1 MIRTWV
7 ADIRPLLDET
17 CYQEYYEHMPK
28 FRQKKADAL
37 KLVQGK
43 AQSIGVWYLYE
54 QMKKEYGIQKDAAY
68 NLSHSGEYVLCSVHE
83 GKDPKIRVGCDIE
96 EIGICNMKIARRF
109 FCRSEYEKID
119 SETNEERRRELFFRY
134 WVLKE
139 SFIKAI
145 RLGMKQDLCE
155 FEIALDEPEARLVRQ
170 PDAFPEKYY
179 YQEYRTDAGDARIA
193 VCSTEKKFGDLHYLD
208 ERNII

>member
-1 MIRTWV
+1 M
-7 ADIRPLLDET
+7 
-17 CYQEYYEHMPK
+17 
-28 FRQKKADAL
+28 
-37 KLVQGK
+37 
-43 AQSIGVWYLYE
+43 
-54 QMKKEYGIQKDAAY
+54 GIQKDAAY

-139 SFIKAI
+139 SFIKATREGMAMGWI
-145 RLGMKQDLCE
+145 RLRSHWVRT
-155 FEIALDEPEARLVRQ
+155 EIRRCCWNVRALPGAFLLYGIGNRRSKV
-170 PDAFPEKYY
+170 PD
-179 YQEYRTDAGDARIA
+179 RGLLDGRGDRSEDKSDG
-193 VCSTEKKFGDLHYLD
+193 VV
-208 ERNII
+208 

>member
-54 QMKKEYGIQKDAAY
+54 QMKKEYGIQKDAEHIIFHIRE
-68 NLSHSGEYVLCSVHE
+68 NMCCVLFMRE
-83 GKDPKIRVGCDIE
+83 RI
-96 EIGICNMKIARRF
+96 RRF
-109 FCRSEYEKID
+109 VWDAILRRSG
-119 SETNEERRRELFFRY
+119 SAT
-134 WVLKE
+134 
-139 SFIKAI
+139 
-145 RLGMKQDLCE
+145 
-155 FEIALDEPEARLVRQ
+155 
-170 PDAFPEKYY
+170 
-179 YQEYRTDAGDARIA
+179 
-193 VCSTEKKFGDLHYLD
+193 
-208 ERNII
+208 